1 MFQYGASIR
10 AQTWFNVARFLRMGK
25 QGFVV
30 VCRRPARSCLVHVG
44 VGRKPFYFKEN
55 AMRGLAA
62 FIGAALLSTSA
73 YAQTAIKF
81 ALDWRFEGP
90 AAPYF
95 VAIDKGYYKAE
106 GLDVSIDPGAGSVEP
121 INRVASGAYQVAFAD
136 INSLIKYRDN
146 PANAPIK
153 AVMMGYDTPAFAIIT
168 LKKTGISKP
177 KDLEGRILGAPAPD
191 GAYAQ
196 WPIFVDA
203 NKIDASKVKIENLGF
218 PVREP
223 MLAQGRVDAITGFWF
238 SSYMNLK
245 ANGVAGDDIV
255 VMHMR
260 DYGLELYGNVIIANP
275 EFAKSNPNAL
285 AGFIRAT
292 LKGYQDTIASPDTA
306 IDSLMKRNQI
316 AKRDVELERL
326 KLAISRNFVSPEVK
340 KNGLGG
346 VDMARLSRS
355 IDQIGLTF
363 KYTNKPKAEDI
374 FTAEFLPARETRL
387 VK

>member
-1 MFQYGASIR
+1 MRIFA
-10 AQTWFNVARFLRMGK
+10 A
-25 QGFVV
+25 
-30 VCRRPARSCLVHVG
+30 LV
-44 VGRKPFYFKEN
+44 
-55 AMRGLAA
+55 
-62 FIGAALLSTSA
+62 GAALLSTSA

-106 GLDVSIDPGAGSVEP
+106 GLDVSIDPGAGSVEG
-121 INRVASGAYQVAFAD
+121 INRVASGVYQMGFAD

-146 PANAPIK
+146 PANSPIK

-203 NKIDASKVKIENLGF
+203 NKIDAGKVKIENVGF

-223 MLAQGRVDAITGFWF
+223 MLAQGKVDAITGFWF

-245 ANGVAGDDIV
+245 ANGVAGDDII
-255 VMHMR
+255 VMLMR
-260 DYGLELYGNVIIANP
+260 DYGLDLYGNVIIANP
-275 EFAKSNPNAL
+275 EFAKSNPKAV
-285 AGFIRAT
+285 AGFVRAT
-292 LKGYQDTIASPDTA
+292 IKGIQDTIASPETA

-326 KLAISRNFVSPEVK
+326 KLAISKNFVTPDVK
-340 KNGLGG
+340 KNGFGD
-346 VDMARLSRS
+346 VDMARLARS

-363 KYTNKPKAEDI
+363 KYTNKPSADAI
-374 FTAEFLPARETRL
+374 FTSAFLPPKADRL
-387 VK
+387 VP

>member
-1 MFQYGASIR
+1 MRIFA
-10 AQTWFNVARFLRMGK
+10 A
-25 QGFVV
+25 
-30 VCRRPARSCLVHVG
+30 LV
-44 VGRKPFYFKEN
+44 
-55 AMRGLAA
+55 
-62 FIGAALLSTSA
+62 GAALLSTSA

-90 AAPYF
+90 ATPYF

-121 INRVASGAYQVAFAD
+121 FNRVASGVYQMGFAD

-146 PANAPIK
+146 RANTPIK
-153 AVMMGYDTPAFAIIT
+153 AVMIGYDSPAFAIIT

-203 NKIDASKVKIENLGF
+203 NKIDASKVKIENVGF

-223 MLAQGRVDAITGFWF
+223 MLAQGKVDAITGFWF

-255 VMHMR
+255 VMLMR
-260 DYGLELYGNVIIANP
+260 DYGLDLYGNVVIVNP
-275 EFAKSNPNAL
+275 EFAKSNPKAV
-285 AGFIRAT
+285 AGFVRAT
-292 LKGYQDTIASPDTA
+292 IKGIQDTIASPETA

-316 AKRDVELERL
+316 ANREVELERL
-326 KLAISRNFVSPEVK
+326 KLALSKNFVTPDVK

-363 KYTNKPKAEDI
+363 KYTNKPKAQDI
-374 FTAEFLPARETRL
+374 FTSEFLPAKDVRA